1 MTTAEELQKRLSAG
15 ALATVQERLLSRILL
30 TVEGNVKRS
39 AMMPVRTGN
48 LRRSITHRVER
59 PGERGVVGTNVSYA
73 KAVHFGRGSGRAG
86 KPFLTAGMAASRDTI
101 QQLLRD
107 AGQSFFSG
115 DVQ

>member
-1 MTTAEELQKRLSAG
+1 MTTTADELQRRLSAG

-39 AMMPVRTGN
+39 AMMPVRTGT

-73 KAVHFGRGSGRAG
+73 KAVHVGRGKRKG

-101 QQLLRD
+101 QHLLRD

-115 DVQ
+115 SVQ